1 MISLI
6 SYDLYK
12 SDILLR
18 QITKEYNEFYINK
31 HVNKEQEMIDNISI
45 ISSSDNI
52 LIELVG
58 ELYHSFTAS
67 TQQSYPQI
75 IAYTVFAII
84 HTLISAHFF
93 SAKVNEW
100 TLLSMASIPQRK

>member
-12 SDILLR
+12 SDILLG

-31 HVNKEQEMIDNISI
+31 HVNKKQEMIDSISI

-58 ELYHSFTAS
+58 ELYHC
-67 TQQSYPQI
+67 YLHILVYQI
-75 IAYTVFAII
+75 I
-84 HTLISAHFF
+84 
-93 SAKVNEW
+93 
-100 TLLSMASIPQRK
+100 